1 MQEILDEV
9 LEKVAALTDEDR
21 EKLIEVLQNKRNTNR
36 ADGGKGIVHPN
47 TIWIKEN
54 HTKFAG
60 KHVALK
66 DGELIAVGKTIK
78 EVDLKAKEKG
88 VKDPL
93 LTYLFPL
100 DREPFGGW

>member
-1 MQEILDEV
+1 MQEVLDEV
-9 LEKVAALTDEDR
+9 IEKAAALNDEDR
-21 EKLIEVLQNKRNTNR
+21 DKLIEFLQNKKNKNQN
-36 ADGGKGIVHPN
+36 DEVKGIVHPN

-78 EVDLKAKEKG
+78 EVDQKAKEKG

>member
-1 MQEILDEV
+1 MQTVLDEV
-9 LEKVAALTDEDR
+9 IEKVRTLTDEQQD
-21 EKLIEVLQNKRNTNR
+21 KVIEVIKENKTRKN
-36 ADGGKGIVHPN
+36 DKKGFVHPN

-54 HTKFAG
+54 HAEYAG

-66 DGELIAVGKTIK
+66 DGKLIAVGETIK
-78 EVDLKAKEKG
+78 EIDLKAREKG
-88 VKDPL
+88 VENPL